1 MKLLITGGCGYIGSV
16 ATRLFCDKGHSCVVF
31 DNLERGH
38 REALDPRATLVVGDL
53 REPSDIHLA
62 LRLNRVDAVVH
73 FAAYA
78 LVGESMQDPLA
89 YYRNN
94 VQGGLN
100 LVSAML
106 DTGVKRIVFSSTCA
120 TYGQPEQMPISE
132 DTGQVPTNPY
142 GHSKLVFEQ
151 ILGWH
156 HRLKGLQPVFL
167 RYFNVCGA
175 AVFPAASPSYVT
187 EPPLPLLPVLG
198 EDHAVET
205 HIIPN
210 VLKVALGQKPCIEVF
225 GDDYPTADGT
235 CVRDYIHVVDLIEAH
250 YLALMSDKTGAFN
263 LGTGLGISVKQIIE
277 ACRQITGKEIP
288 VRISPRRM
296 GDPAT
301 LYAVAE
307 KAGKELNWRPTR
319 SSVVQIV
326 SDAWGWHRANP
337 CGYSSH

>member
-16 ATRLFCDKGHSCVVF
+16 ATRFFCDKGHSCVVF

-38 REALDPRATLVVGDL
+38 RQALDPRAKLVVGDL
-53 REPSDIHLA
+53 REPSDIQLA
-62 LRLNRVDAVVH
+62 LRQNRVDAVVH

-132 DTGQVPTNPY
+132 DTGQVPANPY

-151 ILGWH
+151 ILEWH
-156 HRLKGLQPVFL
+156 QRQKGVRPVFL

-175 AVFPAASPSYVT
+175 AVYPAAAT
-187 EPPLPLLPVLG
+187 PLLPILG
-198 EDHAVET
+198 EDHTVET

-235 CVRDYIHVVDLIEAH
+235 CVRDYIHVSDLIEAH
-250 YLALMSDKTGAFN
+250 YLALVSDKTGAFN
-263 LGTGLGISVKQIIE
+263 LGTGQGISVKQIIE
-277 ACRQITGKEIP
+277 ACRQITRKEVP
-288 VRISPRRM
+288 VRISPRRV
-296 GDPAT
+296 GDPAI

-307 KAGKELNWRPTR
+307 KASKELNWCPTR
-319 SSVVQIV
+319 SSVIQIV
-326 SDAWGWHRANP
+326 SDAWNWHRANP
-337 CGYSSH
+337 GGYNSH

>member
-1 MKLLITGGCGYIGSV
+1 MNLLVTGGCGYIGSV
-16 ATRLFCDKGHSCVVF
+16 ATRFFCDSGHTCVVF

-38 REALDPRATLVVGDL
+38 REALDPRARLLVGDL
-53 REPSDIHLA
+53 REASDIQLA
-62 LRLNRVDAVVH
+62 LRQNPVDAVVH

-106 DTGVKRIVFSSTCA
+106 ESGVRRIVFSSTCA
-120 TYGQPEQMPISE
+120 TYGQPERMPISE
-132 DTGQVPTNPY
+132 STPQNPTNPY

-156 HRLKGLQPVFL
+156 QRQKGLLPVFL

-175 AVFPAASPSYVT
+175 AVFPAA
-187 EPPLPLLPVLG
+187 EPPLLPVLG

-205 HIIPN
+205 HLIPN
-210 VLKVALGQKPCIEVF
+210 VLKVALGQKPHVEVF
-225 GDDYPTADGT
+225 GEDYPTEDGT
-235 CVRDYIHVVDLIEAH
+235 CVRDYIHVADLIEAH
-250 YLALMSDKTGAFN
+250 YLALMSEKTGAFN
-263 LGTGLGISVKQIIE
+263 LGTGQGVSVSQIIG
-277 ACRQITGKEIP
+277 ACRQVTGHEIP
-288 VRISPRRM
+288 VRRAPRRP

-301 LYAVAE
+301 LYAVAD
-307 KAGKELNWRPTR
+307 KAARELNWRPTR
-319 SSVVQIV
+319 SSVGQIV
-326 SDAWGWHRANP
+326 SDAWAWHQAHP
-337 CGYSSH
+337 CGYGSAEAVSQ